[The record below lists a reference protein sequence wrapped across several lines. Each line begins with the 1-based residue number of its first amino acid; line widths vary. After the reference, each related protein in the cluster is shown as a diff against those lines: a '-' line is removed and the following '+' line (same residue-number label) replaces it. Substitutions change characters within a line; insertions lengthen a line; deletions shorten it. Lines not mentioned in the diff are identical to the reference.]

1 MDEVKQLAKSLDIIA
16 SRCPHGLAALVGE
29 APPPCRDELV
39 AAATW
44 RPSGDQPRVSGSQ
57 DGDPLTPKVDLI
69 VRLTAPIERATWPA
83 IQAAG
88 REVKTLFPADW
99 EAYRLHVTYIDDP
112 VQWRASDESTLAW
125 IAARLGVSVQTV
137 SRRREEVP
145 LRIARAA
152 LTGVQQTIPF

>member
-88 REVKTLFPADW
+88 KEVKTLFPADW

-112 VQWRASDESTLAW
+112 VQWRASDESTLAR
-125 IAARLGVSVQTV
+125 IAARLGMSVQTV

-152 LTGVQQTIPF
+152 LTGVQQALPF

>member
-1 MDEVKQLAKSLDIIA
+1 MDEVKQLATSLDIIA

-44 RPSGDQPRVSGSQ
+44 RPSGEVPHVSGSQ
-57 DGDPLTPKVDLI
+57 DGDPLTAKVDLI

-112 VQWRASDESTLAW
+112 VQWRASDESTLAR
-125 IAARLGVSVQTV
+125 IAARLGMSVQTV

-152 LTGVQQTIPF
+152 LTGVQQALPF

>member
-1 MDEVKQLAKSLDIIA
+1 MDEVKLLAKSLDIIA

-44 RPSGDQPRVSGSQ
+44 RPSGDQPHVSGSQ
-57 DGDPLTPKVDLI
+57 DGDPLTAKVDLI
-69 VRLTAPIERATWPA
+69 VRLTAPIERVTWPA

-112 VQWRASDESTLAW
+112 VQWRASDESTLAR
-125 IAARLGVSVQTV
+125 IAARLGMSVQTV

-152 LTGVQQTIPF
+152 LTGVQQALPF

>member
-44 RPSGDQPRVSGSQ
+44 RPSGDQPHVPGPQ
-57 DGDPLTPKVDLI
+57 GGDPLTAKIDLI

-112 VQWRASDESTLAW
+112 VQWRASDESTLAR
-125 IAARLGVSVQTV
+125 IAARLGMSVQTV

-152 LTGVQQTIPF
+152 LTGVQQTLPF

>member
-44 RPSGDQPRVSGSQ
+44 RPSGDLPHVSGSQ
-57 DGDPLTPKVDLI
+57 DGDPLTAKVDLI

-112 VQWRASDESTLAW
+112 VQWRASDESTLAR
-125 IAARLGVSVQTV
+125 IAARLGISVQTV

-152 LTGVQQTIPF
+152 LTGVQQALPF

>member
-44 RPSGDQPRVSGSQ
+44 RPSGDLPHVSGSQ
-57 DGDPLTPKVDLI
+57 DGDPLTAKVDLI

-88 REVKTLFPADW
+88 REVKALFPTDW

-112 VQWRASDESTLAW
+112 VQWRASDESTLAR

-152 LTGVQQTIPF
+152 LTGVQQALPF

>member
-44 RPSGDQPRVSGSQ
+44 RPSGDLPHVSGSQ
-57 DGDPLTPKVDLI
+57 DGDPLTAKVDLI

-112 VQWRASDESTLAW
+112 VQWRASDESTLAR
-125 IAARLGVSVQTV
+125 IAARLGISVQTV

-152 LTGVQQTIPF
+152 LTGVQ

>member
-44 RPSGDQPRVSGSQ
+44 RPSGDLPRVSGSQ

-88 REVKTLFPADW
+88 REVKALFPADW

-112 VQWRASDESTLAW
+112 VQWRASDESTLAR

>member
-44 RPSGDQPRVSGSQ
+44 RPSGEAPHVPGPQ
-57 DGDPLTPKVDLI
+57 DGDPLTAKVDLI

-83 IQAAG
+83 IQSAG

-112 VQWRASDESTLAW
+112 VQWRASDESTLAR
-125 IAARLGVSVQTV
+125 IAARLGMSVQTV

>member
-112 VQWRASDESTLAW
+112 VQWRASDESTLAR

-152 LTGVQQTIPF
+152 LTGVQQALPF

>member
-44 RPSGDQPRVSGSQ
+44 RPSGDLPHVSGSQ
-57 DGDPLTPKVDLI
+57 DGDPLTAKVDLI

-88 REVKTLFPADW
+88 REVKALFPADW

-112 VQWRASDESTLAW
+112 VQWRASDESTLAR

-152 LTGVQQTIPF
+152 LTGVQQALPF

>member
-1 MDEVKQLAKSLDIIA
+1 MDEVKQLARSLDIIA

-44 RPSGDQPRVSGSQ
+44 RPSGEVPHVPGPQ
-57 DGDPLTPKVDLI
+57 DGDPLTSKVDLI

-112 VQWRASDESTLAW
+112 VQWRASDESTLAR
-125 IAARLGVSVQTV
+125 IAARLGISVQTV

-152 LTGVQQTIPF
+152 LTGVQQALPF

>member
-44 RPSGDQPRVSGSQ
+44 RPSGDQPHVSGSQ

-112 VQWRASDESTLAW
+112 VQWRASDESTLAR
-125 IAARLGVSVQTV
+125 IAARLGISVQTV

-152 LTGVQQTIPF
+152 LTGVQQALPF

>member
-44 RPSGDQPRVSGSQ
+44 RPSGDLPHVSGSQ
-57 DGDPLTPKVDLI
+57 DGDPLTAKVDLI

-112 VQWRASDESTLAW
+112 VQWRASDESTLAR
-125 IAARLGVSVQTV
+125 IAARLGMSVQTV

-152 LTGVQQTIPF
+152 LTGVQQALPF

>member
-1 MDEVKQLAKSLDIIA
+1 MDEVKQLAQSLDIIA

-44 RPSGDQPRVSGSQ
+44 RPSGDQPHVSGPQ
-57 DGDPLTPKVDLI
+57 GGDPLTGKVDLI
-69 VRLTAPIERATWPA
+69 VRLTAPLERATWPA
-83 IQAAG
+83 IQSAG
-88 REVKTLFPADW
+88 KEVKALFPADW

-112 VQWRASDESTLAW
+112 VQWRASDESTLAR

-152 LTGVQQTIPF
+152 LTGVQQTLPF

>member
-57 DGDPLTPKVDLI
+57 DGD
-69 VRLTAPIERATWPA
+69 
-83 IQAAG
+83 
-88 REVKTLFPADW
+88 
-99 EAYRLHVTYIDDP
+99 
-112 VQWRASDESTLAW
+112 SC
-125 IAARLGVSVQTV
+125 
-137 SRRREEVP
+137 
-145 LRIARAA
+145 
-152 LTGVQQTIPF
+152 

>member
-44 RPSGDQPRVSGSQ
+44 RPSGDLPHVSGSQ
-57 DGDPLTPKVDLI
+57 DGDPLTAKVDLI

-112 VQWRASDESTLAW
+112 VQWRASDESTLAR

-152 LTGVQQTIPF
+152 LTGVQQTLPF

>member
-1 MDEVKQLAKSLDIIA
+1 MDEVKQLARSLDIIA

-44 RPSGDQPRVSGSQ
+44 RPSGEVPHVPGPQ
-57 DGDPLTPKVDLI
+57 DGDPLTAKVDLI

-88 REVKTLFPADW
+88 REVKALFPADW

-112 VQWRASDESTLAW
+112 VQWRASDESTLAR

>member
-99 EAYRLHVTYIDDP
+99 EAYRLHVTYLDDP